1 LLKVQSGLC
10 GIRFR
15 VSEQALQENT
25 TSIGIIGA
33 GMAGL
38 SCARR
43 LAHAGIQP
51 TILDKGRGLGGRL
64 ATRRTDNGL
73 QFDHGAQYVTG
84 RDASFRSLLAE
95 MEEAGCCGRWTVEGK
110 ERAVGA
116 PGMNTMAKHL
126 ARGLEIRQRAEVSG
140 LRQTANGWE
149 VSIAGQRMHF
159 ARLVVTIPAPQV
171 AALLGQTHELSQRVS
186 CVRMLPCLTL
196 MAAFASGAPE
206 PFVTRRD
213 PDDPIAWIALDSSKL
228 GRMTEACWV
237 AQAGPNWSAAR
248 LDLDPADIADQM
260 LDLLC
265 DRIGVSRSSAIHA
278 VAHRWRYASV
288 AEALGAPFVRNEE
301 ASLYLG
307 GDWCLQG
314 RVEAAWKSGT
324 AIAGDLIAN
333 F

>member
-1 LLKVQSGLC
+1 
-10 GIRFR
+10 
-15 VSEQALQENT
+15 
-25 TSIGIIGA
+25 
-33 GMAGL
+33 MAGL

-43 LAHAGIQP
+43 LAEAGIQS

-159 ARLVVTIPAPQV
+159 ARTRCDHPGASGRRPAGSNARTFTASFLRAHV
-171 AALLGQTHELSQRVS
+171 AMPDIDGSFRIRCARAICNTARSRRSNRMDCSRQLQARPDDRSLLGCAGRAELERRTLGSR
-186 CVRMLPCLTL
+186 PC
-196 MAAFASGAPE
+196 
-206 PFVTRRD
+206 
-213 PDDPIAWIALDSSKL
+213 
-228 GRMTEACWV
+228 
-237 AQAGPNWSAAR
+237 
-248 LDLDPADIADQM
+248 
-260 LDLLC
+260 
-265 DRIGVSRSSAIHA
+265 
-278 VAHRWRYASV
+278 RYS
-288 AEALGAPFVRNEE
+288 
-301 ASLYLG
+301 
-307 GDWCLQG
+307 
-314 RVEAAWKSGT
+314 
-324 AIAGDLIAN
+324 
-333 F
+333 